1 MSTVK
6 ITLKVN
12 ADLGNLSEKE
22 SAILSGI
29 GNLALLASGNLPICG
44 CGCNDPEPGKPEEAP
59 ESKPEPKPGRP
70 AKPTKKVEKA
80 PEPAPVP
87 APAPAPS
94 DEPAVPSKGI
104 MITLE
109 DLRELMRE
117 KLKDGRDVI
126 KAKLNEL
133 GVAKVTALDPK
144 YYDEF
149 YNFLNTL

>member
-6 ITLKVN
+6 ITLEVN

-44 CGCNDPEPGKPEEAP
+44 CGCNDPEPGKPGEAP
-59 ESKPEPKPGRP
+59 EPKPEPKPGRP

-80 PEPAPVP
+80 PES
-87 APAPAPS
+87 APASAPS

-117 KLKDGRDVI
+117 KLKDSRDVI

-133 GVAKVTALDPK
+133 GSAKVTALDPK

>member
-6 ITLKVN
+6 ITLEVN

-59 ESKPEPKPGRP
+59 EPKPEPKPGRP
-70 AKPTKKVEKA
+70 AKTTKKVEKA
-80 PEPAPVP
+80 PETAPAPVS
-87 APAPAPS
+87 APS
-94 DEPAVPSKGI
+94 DEPAVPSKGT

-117 KLKDGRDVI
+117 KLKDSRDVI

-133 GVAKVTALDPK
+133 GAAKVTALDPK

-149 YNFLNTL
+149 YNFLNSL